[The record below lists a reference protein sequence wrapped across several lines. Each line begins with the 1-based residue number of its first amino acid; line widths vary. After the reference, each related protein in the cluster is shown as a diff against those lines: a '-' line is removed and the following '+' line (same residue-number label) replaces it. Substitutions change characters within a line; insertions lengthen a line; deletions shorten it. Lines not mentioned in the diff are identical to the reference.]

1 MTLCFFM
8 TIRLPRAR
16 RLAPVPFAFFAL
28 SAALPAAHAL
38 EINPMVISASRIEQP
53 LSQALSS
60 VSVITRAEIE
70 KSQAPSLADLLQG
83 EAGFEFGRNGGP
95 GTTTSFFLRGQNSTN
110 LALLVDGVRVQI
122 DSIGALQQL
131 DIPLGMVERIEVLR
145 GNASALYGDA
155 AVGGVISIT
164 TRNGRGQPAL
174 YGSQTVGSRNTLE
187 SQLGYGGQQGQWRYD
202 LHAGRQRSSGFSAIN
217 AQQQPGANPDRDGYT
232 TESIGGKLE
241 RRFGENTTVG
251 LRLSATRA
259 SLDTDNAWAA
269 SPQDVQQFKKSN
281 NSVALNWRQALSAD
295 WTSHLDIAHAELRYE
310 DFNNGQRL
318 PFYGLF
324 QGRQD
329 AVRWAHTW
337 QAARDSTV
345 LLGVDTAVDRFDV
358 DQGAAYAMRRE
369 SQGYFAGLTQ
379 RWAPWTLQLN
389 ARHDEVNIDYSAPYE
404 ASSKRRVSADTG
416 LLGLGYA
423 LNTNWSL
430 NGSVSSG
437 FRAPTASE
445 VSKNPGL
452 APETHHSSEIGAT
465 YSANDLLLRVV
476 HFDTRTQDAIVFKPL
491 AGWDYTYESIGRL
504 NNRGLEATL
513 RARWQGYTLKASAVS
528 QNPWNEVTQ
537 KTLDRRARTYGSLD
551 VSRPVGD
558 YDIGARVYAAGARN
572 DGSRVLG
579 GYSLWSFYASRRID
593 DQWVARVRL
602 ENAFDKAY
610 QLAYGYNTPGRG
622 LFATLQ
628 YSPR

>member
-1 MTLCFFM
+1 MSN
-8 TIRLPRAR
+8 RLYRGSRAR
-16 RLAPVPFAFFAL
+16 RLAPVPFAL
-28 SAALPAAHAL
+28 SAFAALLAHCPGAHAL
-38 EINPMVISASRIEQP
+38 EINPIVVSASRIEQP

-110 LALLVDGVRVQI
+110 LALLVDGVRVQV

-131 DIPLGMVERIEVLR
+131 DIPLGMVERIEILR

-164 TRNGRGQPAL
+164 TRSGRGQPVV
-174 YGSQTVGSRNTLE
+174 YGSAGVGSRNSVDT
-187 SQLGYGGQQGQWRYD
+187 QLGYGGQQGDWRYN

-217 AQQQPGANPDRDGYT
+217 TQQQPGANPDRDGST
-232 TESIGGKLE
+232 TESMGAKLE
-241 RRFGENTTVG
+241 RRWGENTTLG
-251 LRLSATRA
+251 LRLNATRA
-259 SLDTDNAWAA
+259 SVDTDNAWAA
-269 SPQDVQQFKKSN
+269 SPADVQQFHKSN

-295 WTSHLDIAHAELRYE
+295 WTSQLDVAHAELRYQ
-310 DFNNGQRL
+310 DFSNGQRL

-324 QGRQD
+324 EGRQD

-345 LLGVDTAVDRFDV
+345 LLGIDSAVDRFEV
-358 DQGAAYAMRRE
+358 DQGAAYGMRRQA
-369 SQGYFAGLTQ
+369 QGYFAGLTQ
-379 RWAPWTLQLN
+379 RWSPWTLQLN
-389 ARHDEVNIDYSAPYE
+389 ARHDGVNMDYSAPGE
-404 ASSKRRVSADTG
+404 ASARRVSADTG

-423 LNTNWSL
+423 LNPHWSL

-452 APETHHSSEIGAT
+452 SPETHHSSEVGASYAT
-465 YSANDLLLRVV
+465 EQLLLRVV

-513 RARWQGYTLKASAVS
+513 RARWLGYTLKASAVS
-528 QNPWNEVTQ
+528 QNPWNDVTQ
-537 KTLDRRARTYGSLD
+537 KPLDRRARHYGSLD
-551 VSRPVGD
+551 VSRPLGD
-558 YDIGARVYAAGARN
+558 YELGARVYAAGARN

-579 GYSLWSFYASRRID
+579 SYSLWSFYASRRID

-602 ENAFDKAY
+602 DNAFNQAY
-610 QLAYGYNTPGRG
+610 QLAWGYNTPGRG
-622 LFATLQ
+622 VFATLQ

>member
-1 MTLCFFM
+1 MSIPVSC
-8 TIRLPRAR
+8 AR
-16 RLAPVPFAFFAL
+16 RLAPVPFALFVAWP
-28 SAALPAAHAL
+28 SAHAL
-38 EINPMVISASRIEQP
+38 EINPIVVSASRIEQP

-60 VSVITRAEIE
+60 VSVITRTEIE

-95 GTTTSFFLRGQNSTN
+95 GTTTSFFLRGQNSTS
-110 LALLVDGVRVQI
+110 LALLVDGVRVQV

-131 DIPLGMVERIEVLR
+131 DIPLGMIERIEILR

-155 AVGGVISIT
+155 AIGGVVSII
-164 TRNGRGQPAL
+164 TRSGRGQPAA
-174 YGSQTVGSRNTLE
+174 YGSLGIGSRNSVDT
-187 SQLGYGGQQGQWRYD
+187 QLGYGGQQGDWRYD
-202 LHAGRQRSSGFSAIN
+202 LRVGRQRSSGFTAIN
-217 AQQQPGANPDRDGYT
+217 PQQQPGANADRDGYT
-232 TESIGGKLE
+232 TESAGAKIE
-241 RRFGENTTVG
+241 RRWGENATLG
-251 LRLSATRA
+251 LRLNATRA

-269 SPQDVQQFKKSN
+269 SPADVQQFRKSN
-281 NSVALNWRQALSAD
+281 HGVALHWRQALSAD
-295 WTSHLDIAHAELRYE
+295 WTSQLDVSQAELRYQ
-310 DFNNGQRL
+310 DFSNGQRL

-324 QGRQD
+324 EGRQE
-329 AVRWAHTW
+329 ALRWAHTW
-337 QAARDSTV
+337 QAARDATV
-345 LLGVDTAVDRFDV
+345 LLGIDSAVDRFEV
-358 DQGAAYAMRRE
+358 DQGAAYAMRRQ

-379 RWAPWTLQLN
+379 RWSPWTLQLN
-389 ARHDEVNIDYSAPYE
+389 ARHDAVNLDYSAPGE
-404 ASSKRRVSADTG
+404 APSARRVSADTG
-416 LLGLGYA
+416 LLGLGYTLDA
-423 LNTNWSL
+423 NLSL

-452 APETHHSSEIGAT
+452 APETHHSRELGASYT
-465 YSANDLLLRVV
+465 TDELLLRVV

-528 QNPWNEVTQ
+528 QDPWNDVTQ
-537 KTLDRRARTYGSLD
+537 KPLDRRARHYGSLD

-558 YDIGARVYAAGARN
+558 YEVGARVYAAGARN

-610 QLAYGYNTPGRG
+610 QLAWGYNTPGRG
-622 LFATLQ
+622 VFATLQ

>member
-1 MTLCFFM
+1 
-8 TIRLPRAR
+8 
-16 RLAPVPFAFFAL
+16 
-28 SAALPAAHAL
+28 
-38 EINPMVISASRIEQP
+38 MVVSASRIEQP

-95 GTTTSFFLRGQNSTN
+95 GTTTSFFLRGQNSTH
-110 LALLVDGVRVQI
+110 LAVLIDGVRVQV

-131 DIPLGMVERIEVLR
+131 EIPLGMIERVEILR

-164 TRNGRGQPAL
+164 TRSGRGQPAL
-174 YGSQTVGSRNTLE
+174 YGRQSVGSRNSLDT
-187 SQLGYGGQQGQWRYD
+187 QLGYGGQQGDWRYD
-202 LHAGRQRSSGFSAIN
+202 LFAGRQRSSGFSAIN
-217 AQQQPGANPDRDGYT
+217 TQQQAGANPDRDGYT
-232 TESIGGKLE
+232 TESVGGKLE
-241 RRFGENTTVG
+241 RRWGENTTLG
-251 LRLSATRA
+251 LRLNATR
-259 SLDTDNAWAA
+259 SSVDTDNAWAA
-269 SPQDVQQFKKSN
+269 SPLDVQQFKKSN
-281 NSVALNWRQALSAD
+281 NSVAVNWRQALSAD
-295 WTSHLDIAHAELRYE
+295 WTSQLDVSHAELRYE

-324 QGRQD
+324 EGRQD
-329 AVRWAHTW
+329 AVRWAHIW

-345 LLGVDTAVDRFDV
+345 QLGIDSAVDHFEV
-358 DQGAAYAMRRE
+358 DQGAAYAMRRQA
-369 SQGYFAGLTQ
+369 QGYFAGLTQ

-389 ARHDEVNIDYSAPYE
+389 ARHDAVNMDYSAPGE
-404 ASSKRRVSADTG
+404 ASARRVSADTG

-423 LNTNWSL
+423 LDTHWSL

-452 APETHHSSEIGAT
+452 SPETHHSSEIGASYT
-465 YSANDLLLRVV
+465 TDQLLLRVV

-528 QNPWNEVTQ
+528 QNPWNDVAQ
-537 KTLDRRARTYGSLD
+537 KPLDRRARQYGSLD
-551 VSRPVGD
+551 VSRPLGD
-558 YDIGARVYAAGARN
+558 YELGARLYAAGARN
-572 DGSRVLG
+572 DGSHVLG
-579 GYSLWSFYASRRID
+579 GYSLWSFYASRRLD

-602 ENAFDKAY
+602 DNAFDKAY
-610 QLAYGYNTPGRG
+610 QLAWGYNTPGRG
-622 LFATLQ
+622 VFATLQ